1 LSSSKNVHVE
11 VEPVA
16 RDMSD
21 QVLMIAIRLVIAIVL
36 GAGCRGCS
44 FFELRSLP
52 LLEIILF
59 MLNIE
64 RLFQKLAALFF
75 ACS

>member
-1 LSSSKNVHVE
+1 
-11 VEPVA
+11 
-16 RDMSD
+16 MSD

-36 GAGCRGCS
+36 GAGRGCS

-75 ACS
+75 ACSRRCG